1 MLLHLD
7 LDLRPFLPVLFTMQ
21 TVITLL
27 DLRKTRRAL
36 PGSFGLVPTMGAL
49 HEGHLSLVRRA
60 RAENDH
66 VGVSIFV
73 NPTQFGPNEDLSKYP
88 RPIER
93 DLQLL
98 SDRGVDLVWTPPPEI
113 VYPPG
118 FQTYVTVENVTQPLE
133 GARRPNH
140 FRGVAT
146 VVAKLFNA
154 FTPDR
159 AYFGQKDA
167 QQVVV
172 VKRMAADL
180 NFPLEI
186 AVCPTV
192 REPDGLAISS
202 RNVYLSAEER
212 KAATVLCRALS
223 AAKEAFDNGERDG
236 DKLRAIMSSIIAA
249 EPLARADYISAAHPD
264 TLAELNRVHNGVLLS
279 MAVRIGS
286 TRLID
291 NFLLPEIP
299 NPESQTPGVKS

>member
-1 MLLHLD
+1 MKACTTLA
-7 LDLRPFLPVLFTMQ
+7 DLRQ
-21 TVITLL
+21 A
-27 DLRKTRRAL
+27 RKAL

-133 GARRPNH
+133 GTHRPNH

-146 VVAKLFNA
+146 VVAKLFNV

-167 QQVVV
+167 QQAVV

-212 KAATVLCRALS
+212 KAATVLYRALS

-249 EPLARADYISAAHPD
+249 EPLARADYVSAAHPD